1 MPNGAVMPTE
11 VIAQS
16 QTMLAVEQVMKSDF
30 EQATMLL
37 AEKLDFLDVQILRKF
52 YMTGKDFP
60 FDTQPFCFP
69 ILYREMK
76 DGHRLKICQEAF
88 RKRLDN
94 LVASGFLGKIRG
106 SNPVNY
112 EPARDKDK
120 LARAV
125 VTKFFLIH
133 GLTKFL

>member
-16 QTMLAVEQVMKSDF
+16 QTKLAAEQVMKSDF

-76 DGHRLKICQEAF
+76 DNHRLKICQEAF

-94 LVASGFLGKIRG
+94 LVVTGFLGKIRG

-112 EPARDKDK
+112 EPVRDKDK
-120 LARAV
+120 LVRAV
-125 VTKFFLIH
+125 ITKFFLIH
-133 GLTKFL
+133 GLAKFM

>member
-1 MPNGAVMPTE
+1 MQTE
-11 VIAQS
+11 
-16 QTMLAVEQVMKSDF
+16 TMTQNQQKVVVEQLLASDF

-94 LVASGFLGKIRG
+94 LTSTGFLGKLRG

-112 EPARDKDK
+112 EPVRDKDK
-120 LARAV
+120 MVRAV
-125 VTKFFLIH
+125 ITKFFLIH
-133 GLTKFL
+133 GLTKFV

>member
-1 MPNGAVMPTE
+1 MPTE
-11 VIAQS
+11 VIAQG
-16 QTMLAVEQVMKSDF
+16 QTKLAAEQVMKSDF

-76 DGHRLKICQEAF
+76 DSHRLKIGMEAL
-88 RKRLDN
+88 RKRLN
-94 LVASGFLGKIRG
+94 VLMKAGFLEKVSGSSPTNYLPTAGKEQL
-106 SNPVNY
+106 V
-112 EPARDKDK
+112 
-120 LARAV
+120 RAI
-125 VTKFFLIH
+125 VTKFFLIN

>member
-11 VIAQS
+11 VIAQG
-16 QTMLAVEQVMKSDF
+16 QTKLAAEQVMKSDF

-76 DGHRLKICQEAF
+76 DSHRLKIGMEAL
-88 RKRLDN
+88 RKRLN
-94 LVASGFLGKIRG
+94 ALMKAGFLEKVSGSSPTNYLPIAGKEQL
-106 SNPVNY
+106 V
-112 EPARDKDK
+112 
-120 LARAV
+120 RAI
-125 VTKFFLIH
+125 VTKFFLIN

>member
-16 QTMLAVEQVMKSDF
+16 QTKLAVEQVMKSDF
-30 EQATMLL
+30 EQVTMLL

-76 DGHRLKICQEAF
+76 DSHRLKICQEAF

-94 LVASGFLGKIRG
+94 LVVTGFLGKIRG

-112 EPARDKDK
+112 EPVRDKDK
-120 LARAV
+120 LVRAV
-125 VTKFFLIH
+125 ITKFFLIH
-133 GLTKFL
+133 GLTRFM

>member
-1 MPNGAVMPTE
+1 MPAETIVQNHTKLELGRVLE
-11 VIAQS
+11 
-16 QTMLAVEQVMKSDF
+16 SDF
-30 EQATMLL
+30 EQAAGLL

-52 YMTGKDFP
+52 YTTGRDFP

-76 DGHRLKICQEAF
+76 DSHRLKICQEAF

-94 LVASGFLGKIRG
+94 LVVAGFLGKVRG

-112 EPARDKDK
+112 EPVRDKDK
-120 LARAV
+120 LVRAV
-125 VTKFFLIH
+125 ITKFFLIH
-133 GLTKFL
+133 GLTKFV

>member
-1 MPNGAVMPTE
+1 MPAETIVQNHTKLELGRALE
-11 VIAQS
+11 
-16 QTMLAVEQVMKSDF
+16 SDF
-30 EQATMLL
+30 EQAAGLL

-52 YMTGKDFP
+52 YTTGRDFP

-76 DGHRLKICQEAF
+76 DSHRLKICQEAF

-94 LVASGFLGKIRG
+94 LVVAGFLGKVRG

-112 EPARDKDK
+112 EPVRDKDK
-120 LARAV
+120 LVRAV
-125 VTKFFLIH
+125 ITKFFLIH
-133 GLTKFL
+133 GLTKFV

>member
-11 VIAQS
+11 TIVQS
-16 QTMLAVEQVMKSDF
+16 QTKLAIEQAKASDF
-30 EQATMLL
+30 ERSTMLL

-52 YMTGKDFP
+52 YMTGKEFP

-94 LVASGFLGKIRG
+94 LVATGFLGKIRG

-112 EPARDKDK
+112 EPARDRDK
-120 LARAV
+120 LVRAV

-133 GLTKFL
+133 GLTKFV

>member
-1 MPNGAVMPTE
+1 MPTE
-11 VIAQS
+11 VIAQG
-16 QTMLAVEQVMKSDF
+16 QTKLAAEQVMKSDF

-76 DGHRLKICQEAF
+76 DSHRLKIGMEAL
-88 RKRLDN
+88 RKRLN
-94 LVASGFLGKIRG
+94 ALMKAGFLEKVSGSSPTNYLPIAGKEQL
-106 SNPVNY
+106 V
-112 EPARDKDK
+112 
-120 LARAV
+120 RAI
-125 VTKFFLIH
+125 VTKFFLIN

>member
-1 MPNGAVMPTE
+1 MQTE
-11 VIAQS
+11 VMTQGQQKA
-16 QTMLAVEQVMKSDF
+16 AVEQLLVSDF
-30 EQATMLL
+30 EQVTMLL
-37 AEKLDFLDVQILRKF
+37 ADKLDFLDVQILRKF
-52 YMTGKDFP
+52 YITGKDFP

-94 LVASGFLGKIRG
+94 LTATGFLGKIRG

-112 EPARDKDK
+112 EPVRDKDR
-120 LARAV
+120 LVRAV
-125 VTKFFLIH
+125 ITKFFLIN
-133 GLTKFL
+133 GLAKFV